1 MARIFDAL
9 TERIAWFDVDAT
21 SGGIFDEDIELAA
34 ASPVEGVAD
43 VTLDDFTIVA
53 TAAVDVFGV
62 ASLQLDDVTVT
73 ATATVAVTASAS
85 IQLDDAT
92 IVAAAVV
99 PVLALLDVALDD
111 FTAVATASDVAP
123 VVVAT
128 TTTATTLRALLIAN
142 IAAIDA
148 QGSPGFRAYR
158 HDQAASFT
166 DWCDA
171 NPAGA
176 FRRYSVRDYGFD
188 TLESVNQGDLEW
200 RRVQLRITVAYPH
213 TNRAGAQGAVSRD
226 ALMRIDRH
234 AIEVATGLRAY
245 VSLETLP
252 AVYLS
257 SRASKALGTACDFLV
272 IDAVYGFFATP
283 V

>member
-9 TERIAWFDVDAT
+9 TERIAWFDVDAA
-21 SGGIFDEDIELAA
+21 SGGIFDEDIELLAG
-34 ASPVEGVAD
+34 SPVEGVAD
-43 VTLDDFTIVA
+43 VTLDDFAVVA
-53 TAAVDVFGV
+53 TATVDVFGV
-62 ASLQLDDVTVT
+62 ASLQLDDVTVA
-73 ATATVAVTASAS
+73 ATATVAVAAAAS
-85 IQLDDAT
+85 IQLDDVS
-92 IVAAAVV
+92 IVATAVV
-99 PVLALLDVALDD
+99 PVLALLDVTLDD
-111 FTAVATASDVAP
+111 FSVVATASDVAP
-123 VVVAT
+123 AVAST
-128 TTTATTLRALLIAN
+128 TTTPALRALLIAN

-148 QGSPGFRAYR
+148 HESPGFRVYR
-158 HDQAASFT
+158 HDQGAQFT

-188 TLESVNQGDLEW
+188 AIESVNQTGLEW

-245 VSLETLP
+245 ISLETLP

-257 SRASKALGTACDFLV
+257 SRASKAIGASCDFLV